1 MAARAQ
7 ELGRDFQEVSH
18 KAANQFLKDVVTQ
31 EEQLWGC
38 VLTRQKTVAGLG
50 IKTKDGGETHLRDA
64 QVRYLVLAGNV
75 HRAHARAWS
84 GRERHQ
90 CCNKALLDKVWGRLN
105 LIREYRLDHAKI
117 KSTKGYI
124 SANLE
129 PVLKGLYEQLEHL
142 TTKVAEH
149 EVRLEDLEGGMRVV
163 QKEAVSLGDQLEE
176 QRKRTDAL
184 ERWQKQVL
192 VQ

>member
-7 ELGRDFQEVSH
+7 ELGRDFEQVSH
-18 KAANQFLKDVVTQ
+18 TVATQFLKDVVPQ
-31 EEQLWGC
+31 EEQLWGI
-38 VLTRQKTVAGLG
+38 VLTRQKTVADLG
-50 IKTKDGGETHLRDA
+50 TTTKDGGETHLRDA
-64 QVRYLVLAGNV
+64 QVRYVVLAGNV

-84 GRERHQ
+84 GRQRHQ
-90 CCNKALLDKVWGRLN
+90 CFNKALLDKVWGRLN
-105 LIREYRLDHAKI
+105 LMNKYRLDHAKI

-129 PVLKGLYEQLEHL
+129 PVMKGLYEQLEHL

-149 EVRLEDLEGGMRVV
+149 EVRLENLEGGMRVI
-163 QKEAVSLGDQLEE
+163 QKEAVSLGDQLDE